1 MTSVGRCTRST
12 MPAIVIV
19 LPVPVA
25 PRSVTM
31 RSPWVS
37 ASAASSMARGRSAAG
52 VKMGS
57 RRNSGTTFECS
68 GACGRNRAA
77 GGSPFKRAR
86 DRAERSPTRV
96 PVRRRRST
104 MAATARPG
112 LFARK
117 PTEYLARETSGEHGL
132 KRAVGVLDL
141 TALGIGAIIGTG
153 IFVIIGE
160 AIALS
165 GPSIV
170 ISFALAGV
178 TCLFSALS
186 YGELASSIPV
196 SGSAYTYGYATLGE
210 LVGWIIGW
218 DLILEYGVSVAA
230 VAVGWGGYLQSLL
243 DSLFGISLPDSISA
257 PPGEGGTFNLPAM
270 FLVLAVTALLIYGVR
285 ESARTNTVMVFV
297 KIAILIFFIVVGVF
311 SINGDN
317 FSPWAPNGFNG
328 TADAAAL
335 IFFAY
340 IGFDAVSTSG
350 EEATDAQRD
359 LPIAIIGSLLIATL
373 LYILVSIVA
382 VGLAPSDKL
391 AGSDAPLRDAIKIG
405 AGLDW
410 AGDLLSF
417 GALVAITSVT
427 LTILYGQT
435 RIFFA
440 MSRDGLLPA
449 VFSRLSARRT
459 PWITTL
465 MFGVLTAVIAALLPL
480 TEIAKLVNIG
490 TLFAFLILN
499 IGVIVLRRTQPDLER
514 GFRVPFVP
522 WFPLIGAALCI
533 YLMTKLELVTW
544 YRFFGW
550 LVLGLIIYFVYG
562 RTHSRL
568 QRGEGPDEARAD
580 MAV

>member
-1 MTSVGRCTRST
+1 M
-12 MPAIVIV
+12 
-19 LPVPVA
+19 
-25 PRSVTM
+25 
-31 RSPWVS
+31 
-37 ASAASSMARGRSAAG
+37 
-52 VKMGS
+52 
-57 RRNSGTTFECS
+57 
-68 GACGRNRAA
+68 
-77 GGSPFKRAR
+77 
-86 DRAERSPTRV
+86 
-96 PVRRRRST
+96 
-104 MAATARPG
+104 ATATRPG
-112 LFARK
+112 PFARK
-117 PTEYLARETSGEHGL
+117 PTEHLARETSGDDGL

-160 AIALS
+160 AISDS

-196 SGSAYTYGYATLGE
+196 SGSAYTYGYATMGE

-230 VAVGWGGYLQSLL
+230 VAVGWGGYVQSLL
-243 DSLFGISLPDSISA
+243 QSLFGINLPDSISA
-257 PPGEGGTFNLPAM
+257 PPGDGGTVNLPSVL
-270 FLVLAVTALLIYGVR
+270 LVLAVTALLVYGVR

-297 KIAILIFFIVVGVF
+297 KIVILIFFIVVGVF
-311 SINGDN
+311 HIHGGN
-317 FSPWAPNGFNG
+317 FSPWAPKGFNG

-350 EEATDAQRD
+350 EEAENAQRD

-382 VGLAPSDKL
+382 VGLAPASKL
-391 AGSDAPLRDAIKIG
+391 AGSDAPLSDAIKIG
-405 AGLDW
+405 AGLNW

-440 MSRDGLLPA
+440 MSRDGLLPPIFA
-449 VFSRLSARRT
+449 RLTSRRT
-459 PWITTL
+459 PAFTTI
-465 MFGVLTAVIAALLPL
+465 MFGILTAIMAALLPL

-490 TLFAFLILN
+490 TLFAFLIVN
-499 IGVIVLRRTQPDLER
+499 IGVIILRRTQPDLER
-514 GFRVPFVP
+514 GFRVPLVP

-550 LVLGLIIYFVYG
+550 LVLGLVIYFFYG

-568 QRGEGPDEARAD
+568 QRGEGPDRARAD
-580 MAV
+580 LAV

>member
-1 MTSVGRCTRST
+1 
-12 MPAIVIV
+12 
-19 LPVPVA
+19 
-25 PRSVTM
+25 
-31 RSPWVS
+31 
-37 ASAASSMARGRSAAG
+37 
-52 VKMGS
+52 
-57 RRNSGTTFECS
+57 
-68 GACGRNRAA
+68 
-77 GGSPFKRAR
+77 
-86 DRAERSPTRV
+86 
-96 PVRRRRST
+96 
-104 MAATARPG
+104 
-112 LFARK
+112 
-117 PTEYLARETSGEHGL
+117 
-132 KRAVGVLDL
+132 
-141 TALGIGAIIGTG
+141 
-153 IFVIIGE
+153 
-160 AIALS
+160 
-165 GPSIV
+165 
-170 ISFALAGV
+170 
-178 TCLFSALS
+178 
-186 YGELASSIPV
+186 V

-243 DSLFGISLPDSISA
+243 DSLFGISLPDSLAA
-257 PPGEGGTFNLPAM
+257 PPGDGGSFNLPAVV
-270 FLVLAVTALLIYGVR
+270 LILAVTALLVYGVR

-297 KIAILIFFIVVGVF
+297 KILILVFFIVVGVF

-317 FSPWAPNGFNG
+317 FSPWAPNGFDG

-350 EEATDAQRD
+350 EEAEDPQRD

-382 VGLAPSDKL
+382 VGLAPQDKL
-391 AGSDAPLRDAIKIG
+391 AGSDAPLSDAIKIG

-440 MSRDGLLPA
+440 MSRDGLIPKA
-449 VFSRLSARRT
+449 FARLTARRT
-459 PWITTL
+459 PAVTTL
-465 MFGVLTAVIAALLPL
+465 MFGVLTAIIAAFLPL

-490 TLFAFLILN
+490 TLFAFLIVN

-522 WFPLIGAALCI
+522 WFPLIGSALCI

-550 LVLGLIIYFVYG
+550 LAIGIVIYFLYG
-562 RTHSRL
+562 RHHSRL
-568 QRGEGPDEARAD
+568 QRGEGPDDQRSD
-580 MAV
+580 VVV

>member
-1 MTSVGRCTRST
+1 M
-12 MPAIVIV
+12 
-19 LPVPVA
+19 
-25 PRSVTM
+25 
-31 RSPWVS
+31 
-37 ASAASSMARGRSAAG
+37 
-52 VKMGS
+52 
-57 RRNSGTTFECS
+57 
-68 GACGRNRAA
+68 
-77 GGSPFKRAR
+77 
-86 DRAERSPTRV
+86 
-96 PVRRRRST
+96 
-104 MAATARPG
+104 ATATRPG
-112 LFARK
+112 PWARK
-117 PTEYLARETSGEHGL
+117 PMEHLAREAGGDDGL

-160 AIALS
+160 AIGDA

-170 ISFALAGV
+170 LSFALAGI

-257 PPGEGGTFNLPAM
+257 PPGDGGSFNLPAM
-270 FLVLAVTALLIYGVR
+270 FLVLAVTGVLIYGIR
-285 ESARTNTVMVFV
+285 ESARANTIMVAV
-297 KIAILIFFIVVGVF
+297 KILILAFFIIVGF
-311 SINGDN
+311 ASINGDN
-317 FSPWAPNGFNG
+317 FSPWAPNGVSG
-328 TADAAAL
+328 TVDAAAL

-350 EEATDAQRD
+350 EEATNAQRD

-373 LYILVSIVA
+373 LYILVAIVA
-382 VGLAPSDKL
+382 VGLAPQDKL
-391 AGSDAPLRDAIKIG
+391 AGSDAPLSDAIKIG

-440 MSRDGLLPA
+440 MSRDGLLPK
-449 VFSRLSARRT
+449 VFSRLSVRRT
-459 PWITTL
+459 PAVTTL
-465 MFGVLTAVIAALLPL
+465 MFGILTAIMAALLPL
-480 TEIAKLVNIG
+480 SEIAKLVNIG
-490 TLFAFLILN
+490 TLFAFLIVN
-499 IGVIVLRRTQPDLER
+499 IGVIILRRTQPDLER

-522 WFPLIGAALCI
+522 VFPLIGSALCI
-533 YLMTKLELVTW
+533 YLMSRLELVTW
-544 YRFFGW
+544 LRFGGW
-550 LVLGLIIYFVYG
+550 LLLGLIIYFLYG
-562 RTHSRL
+562 RNHSRL
-568 QRGEGPDEARAD
+568 QLGEGPDEERAKLS
-580 MAV
+580 V